1 MEEQQQEHQTLIKEV
16 QEEQLLEV
24 LVLVASF
31 HNLLLLNCVRSL
43 WTSILGTPRISV
55 RNMSWVMKLGEAISV
70 TLALP
75 ESAKAISKDNPLLSK
90 SFPKPRF
97 QFLLLLVAHPLSLSL
112 SLNISHQ
119 SLLFFMS

>member
-1 MEEQQQEHQTLIKEV
+1 
-16 QEEQLLEV
+16 
-24 LVLVASF
+24 
-31 HNLLLLNCVRSL
+31 
-43 WTSILGTPRISV
+43 
-55 RNMSWVMKLGEAISV
+55 MSWVMKLGEAISV